1 MQSDFCNPAI
11 SAKTQAII
19 EISANLLSSGPS
31 VTKKSEM
38 LIAIKTQE
46 NLFQRC
52 HLWSFVSVL
61 MS

>member
-19 EISANLLSSGPS
+19 EISANSLSSGPS
-31 VTKKSEM
+31 VTKTSEM

-46 NLFQRC
+46 N
-52 HLWSFVSVL
+52 
-61 MS
+61 